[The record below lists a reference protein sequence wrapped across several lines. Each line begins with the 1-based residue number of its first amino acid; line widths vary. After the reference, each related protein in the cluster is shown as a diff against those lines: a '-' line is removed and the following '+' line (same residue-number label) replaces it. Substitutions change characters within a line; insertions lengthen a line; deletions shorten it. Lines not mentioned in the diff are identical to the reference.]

1 MDQDSTM
8 TSSGGIPSLD
18 ELKAFETDKQL
29 FRALDFAE
37 MDVHQQLTQLATA
50 IEKVGGHKETEKT
63 NEAGEDVAVDVGPSG
78 GEPSSDPIAVEEDI
92 EPSSDAMDNDTPS
105 EMDTGKEPASEHDER
120 PTTTA
125 TDNDDAD
132 RIVADEEEEEGGG
145 AAQQEDPEKSASATL
160 FPDIIKNANFFI
172 TMTLLQISKGHLVD
186 AEQTILR
193 TNAFPFLSQFTAPAA
208 RVVSDLAK
216 DNFETAYTDLKSL
229 IEKNEDP
236 AVAWAAEQA
245 FVGTQRLAHQMLM
258 DCYKVVRVDAVK
270 NLLHVEDLEQLQ
282 NEWEEFE
289 HDGVS
294 YLKRREDRE
303 HGSGYQ
309 LQLQELVA
317 ITQQLQNR
325 GLYDEVK

>member
-1 MDQDSTM
+1 MDTDSTM

-18 ELKAFETDKQL
+18 ELKAFETDTQL

-37 MDVHQQLTQLATA
+37 PDVHQQLTQLATA
-50 IEKVGGHKETEKT
+50 IEKVGGYKETEKT
-63 NEAGEDVAVDVGPSG
+63 NEAGEDVAVDVGLSG
-78 GEPSSDPIAVEEDI
+78 GEPSSDAIAVEEDI
-92 EPSSDAMDNDTPS
+92 EVSSDAMEKDTPS
-105 EMDTGKEPASEHDER
+105 EMDTGKEPATENDER
-120 PTTTA
+120 PTSRTE
-125 TDNDDAD
+125 NDDAD
-132 RIVADEEEEEGGG
+132 RIVADEEEEGG
-145 AAQQEDPEKSASATL
+145 AAQQEEPAKSASATL

-172 TMTLLQISKGHLVD
+172 TMALVQIAKGRLVD

-193 TNAFPFLSQFTAPAA
+193 SNSFPFLSQFTAPAA

-216 DNFETAYTDLKSL
+216 DNFETAYTDLRSL

-282 NEWEEFE
+282 DEWEEFE
-289 HDGVS
+289 QDGVS

-317 ITQQLQNR
+317 ITQQLQNK

>member
-1 MDQDSTM
+1 M

-18 ELKAFETDKQL
+18 ELKAFETDAQL

-37 MDVHQQLTQLATA
+37 MDVHQQLSQLATA
-50 IEKVGGHKETEKT
+50 IEKVGGYKETEET
-63 NEAGEDVAVDVGPSG
+63 NETGENVLVDVGLGG
-78 GEPSSDPIAVEEDI
+78 GEPSSDPIAVEEDN
-92 EPSSDAMDNDTPS
+92 EASDAMDKDTPS
-105 EMDTGKEPASEHDER
+105 EMDTGKEPASETDER
-120 PTTTA
+120 PTA
-125 TDNDDAD
+125 TENDDSD
-132 RIVADEEEEEGGG
+132 RIVADEEEE
-145 AAQQEDPEKSASATL
+145 QESGDAKEEPEKSASATL

-172 TMTLLQISKGHLVD
+172 TMALLQISKGHLID
-186 AEQTILR
+186 AEQTVKR
-193 TNAFPFLSQFTAPAA
+193 SNTFPFLSQFTAPAA
-208 RVVSDLAK
+208 KVVSDLAK

-245 FVGTQRLAHQMLM
+245 FVGTQRLAHEMLK

-282 NEWEEFE
+282 EEWEEFE
-289 HDGVS
+289 QDGVS
-294 YLKRREDRE
+294 YLKRRDDRE

-317 ITQQLQNR
+317 ITQQLQNK